1 MRTMKRKMKTVA
13 GIDLSLSSPSICIF
27 NGTDFN
33 FKQCH
38 FYFLTNINKLG
49 KFYNERL
56 IGSVFEDYNSQEERY
71 HRISGW
77 ILKALAIHHVTQ
89 VYIEDYAFA
98 ATGRVF
104 HIAENGG
111 VLKYRLWSSQYDVF
125 SIAPTTIKKYA
136 TGKGNADKEQMQVAF
151 IKETEYDVKNI
162 LGLSDKQ
169 WNPSSDIIDSYFI
182 CKYGHEN
189 HSRTTI

>member
-1 MRTMKRKMKTVA
+1 MITA
-13 GIDLSLSSPSICIF
+13 GIDLSLTSPSICIF
-27 NGTDFN
+27 NGTEFN
-33 FKQCH
+33 FHQCH
-38 FYFLTNINKLG
+38 FYFLTSINKLS

-56 IGSVFEDYNSQEERY
+56 IGTQFEEFNSQEERY
-71 HRISGW
+71 HKISGW
-77 ILKALAIHHVTQ
+77 ALKALAMHHVSK

-111 VLKYRLWSSQYDVF
+111 VLKYRLWLSQYETK
-125 SIAPTTIKKYA
+125 SIAPTMIKKFA
-136 TGKGNADKEQMQVAF
+136 TGKGNAKKEDMQVAF
-151 IKETEYDVKNI
+151 IKETNYDVKDV

-169 WNPSSDIIDSYFI
+169 WNPSSDIIDSYYI

-189 HSRTTI
+189 FSRSTI